1 MKTGA
6 PPAHGGFIPSVMGG
20 VVRAAPYFTTAAMI
34 QGSRL
39 VQNNKERMASRRR
52 PRSRRRYT
60 RRAKRTYRR
69 RAAPRR

>member
-1 MKTGA
+1 MKKGV

-20 VVRAAPYFTTAAMI
+20 VVRVAPYFTTAAMI

-39 VQNNKERMASRRR
+39 VENNKERMASRRR
-52 PRSRRRYT
+52 PRSRRRHT